1 MRLAFILKTSGIAS
15 SMDEAIEMA
24 DLLPPAEALAYQVLA
39 GEREGGEFDWSALS
53 WKKPR

>member
-1 MRLAFILKTSGIAS
+1 LRLAFILKTSGIAS